1 MRSVRP
7 RSLRPGA
14 SDEVLVEA
22 IRNGDEPAVVQ
33 MVERYRDRLFSYC
46 ARILRSREDAEDV
59 VQQTLISAIE
69 ALKRSEEAIALKPW
83 LYRIAHNNSISAMRK
98 RSPVPDVDVN
108 DVELPA
114 ASTVGADAERREELR
129 EMLRSLERL
138 PDEQRSALVLSEL
151 EDMSGNQIGETL
163 GCEPQRV
170 RNLIYQA
177 RQAMLADRDATEMEC
192 REVRRTLASWSGRP
206 DKLLGRHLDL
216 CDGCRGYRER
226 VRRQRTALAS
236 ILPVPPGK
244 AFAADTYSALGIE
257 KVSSP
262 LAGAGSRS
270 IATLAVAVLALVVI
284 FSGRLDDGSATEV
297 PDTQRAEGNASSAKE
312 EGDRREPRD
321 RGSWDDP
328 LAGDATVLTS
338 GGGGGPSRKNP
349 GAGGKPEPSPGPAP
363 TPAPPAP
370 APPPTSPS
378 GTPAPPPD
386 PPCIPPSCIP

>member
-1 MRSVRP
+1 MRSVLP
-7 RSLRPGA
+7 RSLRSGA

-69 ALKRSEEAIALKPW
+69 ALKRSEDAIALKPW

-98 RSPVPDVDVN
+98 RSPVPDVDLD

-114 ASTVGADAERREELR
+114 AATVGADAERREELR
-129 EMLRSLERL
+129 EMLCSLERL

-151 EDMSGNQIGETL
+151 EDMSGKQIGETL
-163 GCEPQRV
+163 DCEPQRV

-177 RQAMLADRDATEMEC
+177 RQAMLADREATEMEC

-206 DKLLGRHLDL
+206 DKLLGRHLEL
-216 CDGCRGYRER
+216 CDGCRGYRAR
-226 VRRQRTALAS
+226 VRRQRAALAS
-236 ILPVPPGK
+236 VLPVPPGK
-244 AFAADTYSALGIE
+244 AFAADTYAALGIDR
-257 KVSSP
+257 VPSP

-270 IATLAVAVLALVVI
+270 VATLAVAVLALVVI
-284 FSGRLDDGSATEV
+284 FSGRLDDGSATEI
-297 PDTQRAEGNASSAKE
+297 PGTQRAEGGASATE
-312 EGDRREPRD
+312 DEGERRKPRD
-321 RGSWDDP
+321 RATSDDP

-338 GGGGGPSRKNP
+338 GGGGPSKKNP
-349 GAGGKPEPSPGPAP
+349 GDGGKPEPSPGPPP

-378 GTPAPPPD
+378 GPPAPPPD